1 MPNAEN
7 AILDPFSAMAPTEA
21 IMVAV
26 CGLVVV
32 FLMLAILAL
41 VIRINS
47 KLVSLLEGKKE
58 TAAPAPV
65 AKPAAPAAAP
75 APAAPAVD
83 EGELVAV
90 MMAAIAEESGMSPN
104 SFRITNVS
112 AAPAAA
118 PVAAAPAPAPVA
130 AAPAPAPAP
139 AAAPAPAPAPA
150 AEPAPAPAAAP
161 VSVGAGET
169 PVNSPMPGSIFKIEC
184 TVGQSVKA
192 GDVLIVLEAMKMEIE
207 VSAPVDGTVKAIA
220 VSTGATVN
228 TDDLLVTLG

>member
-7 AILDPFSAMAPTEA
+7 AILDPFSAMAPTQA

-47 KLVSLLEGKKE
+47 KLVSLLEGRKE
-58 TAAPAPV
+58 EPAPAPV
-65 AKPAAPAAAP
+65 TKHAPAAPAP

-112 AAPAAA
+112 AAP
-118 PVAAAPAPAPVA
+118 VAAAP

-139 AAAPAPAPAPA
+139 AAAPAPAPAPAPA

-207 VSAPVDGTVKAIA
+207 VSAPADGTVKAIA

>member
-1 MPNAEN
+1 MPDEKI
-7 AILDPFSAMAPTEA
+7 AILNPFDAMEPTQA
-21 IMVAV
+21 ILVAV
-26 CGLVVV
+26 CGMVVV

-47 KLVSLLEGKKE
+47 KLVGLLEGKKE
-58 TAAPAPV
+58 EAAPAPA
-65 AKPAAPAAAP
+65 AKPAAAPAP

-112 AAPAAA
+112 AAPAAPVAAAPAA
-118 PVAAAPAPAPVA
+118 PVAAAPVA
-130 AAPAPAPAP
+130 APAPAP
-139 AAAPAPAPAPA
+139 AAAPAPA
-150 AEPAPAPAAAP
+150 PAPAPAAAP

-184 TVGQSVKA
+184 SVGQSVKA

>member
-1 MPNAEN
+1 MPKAEN

-26 CGLVVV
+26 CGIVVV

-112 AAPAAA
+112 AAAA
-118 PVAAAPAPAPVA
+118 PVAAAP

>member
-1 MPNAEN
+1 MPDEKI
-7 AILDPFSAMAPTEA
+7 AILNPFDAMEPTQA

-26 CGLVVV
+26 CGMVVV

-47 KLVSLLEGKKE
+47 KLVGLLEGKKE
-58 TAAPAPV
+58 EAAPAPA
-65 AKPAAPAAAP
+65 AKPAAAPAP

-112 AAPAAA
+112 AAPAAPVAAAPAA
-118 PVAAAPAPAPVA
+118 PVAAAPVA
-130 AAPAPAPAP
+130 APAPAP
-139 AAAPAPAPAPA
+139 AAAPAPA
-150 AEPAPAPAAAP
+150 PAPAPAAAP

-184 TVGQSVKA
+184 SVGQSVKA

-220 VSTGATVN
+220 VSNGATVN

>member
-1 MPNAEN
+1 MPDEKI
-7 AILDPFSAMAPTEA
+7 AILNPFDAMEPTQA

-26 CGLVVV
+26 CGMVVV

-47 KLVSLLEGKKE
+47 KLVGLLEGKKE
-58 TAAPAPV
+58 EAAPAPA
-65 AKPAAPAAAP
+65 AKPAAAPAP

-112 AAPAAA
+112 AAPAA
-118 PVAAAPAPAPVA
+118 PVAAAPVA
-130 AAPAPAPAP
+130 APAPAP

-150 AEPAPAPAAAP
+150 PAAEAAPVPAAAP

-184 TVGQSVKA
+184 SVGQSVKA

-220 VSTGATVN
+220 VSAGATVN